1 MSSCSTNAGR
11 GFDYYDSMVHPL
23 RLQGLAL
30 AAVLALGSTASWALP
45 GKTAA
50 TTIETEA
57 PEPPGGAADAEQERA
72 ALNAELFYEILVG
85 EIAATEGAFGDAQAM
100 MMEAAR
106 TSGNEQL
113 YRRGTELALQSRSG
127 ERALANA
134 RAWLQAFPA
143 SRDANRYVLQI
154 LVALNRIADSAS
166 YLRRE
171 IALTPAPSKP
181 ATYLAITQ
189 LYNNAGDRVL
199 AADVVEQA
207 MADEIGNPG
216 SGPLA
221 WATIGHMRLGAGQK
235 AAAMQAV
242 QKAQALAPDTGAIA
256 LLSMEL
262 LEAGIPDAEPIVQ
275 RYLAKNPSAQMRMAY
290 ARVLLGQQ
298 RLPEARQQLQ
308 AITSDSPDFPEAWAT
323 LTALQLQV
331 GEIAQA
337 QASVER
343 FGQLV
348 PQIPAGVARSAAQSQ
363 LYLLQAQIA
372 EKQGRYAEADALLR
386 RIEDAPN
393 LLSVQARRA
402 TLLARQGKLTEAR
415 ALIEA
420 VPASGPG
427 QQRLKRLAEVQLL
440 RDANQHA
447 QAYALQAQLQK
458 QDPDD
463 AELAYD
469 TALLAERAGKLD
481 EMERLL
487 RGIIA
492 RRPDFQHA
500 YNALGY
506 SFAERGIHLEE
517 AEQLVRKALDMSPGD
532 PFITDSLAWVKFRRG
547 DLPQALKLL
556 EEAYAKRPDVEIAA
570 HLGEVL
576 WASGQQD
583 RARDIWRQALA
594 ANPDNST
601 LRETLRRLG
610 VSP

>member
-1 MSSCSTNAGR
+1 M
-11 GFDYYDSMVHPL
+11 
-23 RLQGLAL
+23 
-30 AAVLALGSTASWALP
+30 AAALALGSAASWALP
-45 GKTAA
+45 GKNAA
-50 TTIETEA
+50 TIEA
-57 PEPPGGAADAEQERA
+57 QAAEPATAAADAEEERA

-85 EIAATEGAFGDAQAM
+85 EIAASEGALTDAQAM

-134 RAWLQAFPA
+134 RAWLQAFPE
-143 SRDANRYVLQI
+143 SRDANRYALQI

-166 YLRRE
+166 HLQRE

-189 LYNNAGDRVL
+189 LYNNARDKAL

-207 MADEIGNPG
+207 MADETSDPV

-242 QKAQALAPDTGAIA
+242 HKAQALTPDTGAIA

-262 LEAGIPDAEPIVQ
+262 LEAGVADAEPIVQ
-275 RYLAKNPSAQMRMAY
+275 RYIAKNPSPQLRMAY

-298 RLPEARQQLQ
+298 RQAEARQQLE
-308 AITSDSPDFPEAWAT
+308 AIAADSPDYPEAWAT
-323 LTALQLQV
+323 LAGLQLQA
-331 GEIAQA
+331 GEIEKA
-337 QASVER
+337 QASAEQLGR
-343 FGQLV
+343 LV

-363 LYLLQAQIA
+363 YYLLLAQVA

-386 RIEDAPN
+386 RIDDAPN

-402 TLLARQGKLTEAR
+402 SLLARQGKLKEAR

-420 VPASGPG
+420 VPASGPS

-440 RDANQHA
+440 RDAGQHA
-447 QAYALQAQLQK
+447 QAYALQSQLQK

-469 TALLAERAGKLD
+469 TALLAERTGNFD
-481 EMERLL
+481 DMEKLL

-492 RRPDFQHA
+492 RKPDFQHA

-506 SFAERGIHLEE
+506 SFAERGIHLQE

-532 PFITDSLAWVKFRRG
+532 PFITDSLAWVKFRQG
-547 DLPQALKLL
+547 NVQQALQLL
-556 EEAYAKRPDVEIAA
+556 EEAYAARPDVEIAA

-576 WASGQQD
+576 WASGQQE
-583 RARDIWRQALA
+583 RAREIWRQGMAS
-594 ANPDNST
+594 NPDNST
-601 LRETLRRLG
+601 LRETLQRLG
-610 VSP
+610 VSL

>member
-1 MSSCSTNAGR
+1 M
-11 GFDYYDSMVHPL
+11 
-23 RLQGLAL
+23 
-30 AAVLALGSTASWALP
+30 AAALALGSAASWALP
-45 GKTAA
+45 GKNAA
-50 TTIETEA
+50 AIEA
-57 PEPPGGAADAEQERA
+57 QAAEPAAAAADAEEERA

-85 EIAATEGAFGDAQAM
+85 EIAANEGALTDAQAM

-134 RAWLQAFPA
+134 RAWLQAFPE
-143 SRDANRYVLQI
+143 SRDANRYALQI

-166 YLRRE
+166 HLQRE

-189 LYNNAGDRVL
+189 LYNNARDKAL

-207 MADEIGNPG
+207 MADETSDPV

-242 QKAQALAPDTGAIA
+242 HKAQALTPDTGAIA

-262 LEAGIPDAEPIVQ
+262 LEAGVADAEPIVQ
-275 RYLAKNPSAQMRMAY
+275 RYIAKNPSPQLRMAY

-298 RLPEARQQLQ
+298 RQAEARQQLE
-308 AITSDSPDFPEAWAT
+308 AIAADSPDYPEAWAT
-323 LTALQLQV
+323 LAGLQLQA
-331 GEIAQA
+331 GEIEKA
-337 QASVER
+337 QASAEQLGR
-343 FGQLV
+343 LV

-363 LYLLQAQIA
+363 YYLLLAQVA

-386 RIEDAPN
+386 RIDDAPN

-402 TLLARQGKLTEAR
+402 SLLARQGKLKEAR

-420 VPASGPG
+420 VPASGPS

-440 RDANQHA
+440 RDAGQHA
-447 QAYALQAQLQK
+447 QAYALQSQLQK

-469 TALLAERAGKLD
+469 TALLAERTGNFD
-481 EMERLL
+481 DMEKLL

-492 RRPDFQHA
+492 RKPDFQHA

-506 SFAERGIHLEE
+506 SFAERGIHLQE

-532 PFITDSLAWVKFRRG
+532 PFITDSLAWVKFRQG
-547 DLPQALKLL
+547 NVQQALQLL
-556 EEAYAKRPDVEIAA
+556 EEAYAARPDVEIAA

-576 WASGQQD
+576 WASGQQE
-583 RARDIWRQALA
+583 RAREIWRQGMAS
-594 ANPDNST
+594 NPDNST
-601 LRETLRRLG
+601 LRETLQRLG
-610 VSP
+610 VSL

>member
-1 MSSCSTNAGR
+1 M
-11 GFDYYDSMVHPL
+11 
-23 RLQGLAL
+23 
-30 AAVLALGSTASWALP
+30 AAALALGSAASWALP
-45 GKTAA
+45 GKNAA
-50 TTIETEA
+50 AIEA
-57 PEPPGGAADAEQERA
+57 QAAEPAAAAADAEEERA

-85 EIAATEGAFGDAQAM
+85 EIAASEGALTDAQAM

-134 RAWLQAFPA
+134 RAWLQAFPE
-143 SRDANRYVLQI
+143 SRDANRYALQI

-166 YLRRE
+166 HLQRE

-189 LYNNAGDRVL
+189 LYNNARDKAL

-207 MADEIGNPG
+207 MADETSDPV

-242 QKAQALAPDTGAIA
+242 HKAQALTPDTGAIA

-262 LEAGIPDAEPIVQ
+262 LEAGVADAEPIVQ
-275 RYLAKNPSAQMRMAY
+275 RYIAKNPSPQLRMAY

-298 RLPEARQQLQ
+298 RQAEARQQLE
-308 AITSDSPDFPEAWAT
+308 AIAADSPDYPEAWAT
-323 LTALQLQV
+323 LAGLQLQA
-331 GEIAQA
+331 GEIEKA
-337 QASVER
+337 QASAEQLGR
-343 FGQLV
+343 LV

-363 LYLLQAQIA
+363 YYLLLAQVA

-386 RIEDAPN
+386 RIDDAPN

-402 TLLARQGKLTEAR
+402 SLLARQGKLKEAR

-420 VPASGPG
+420 VPASGPS

-440 RDANQHA
+440 RDAGQHA
-447 QAYALQAQLQK
+447 QAYALQSQLQK

-469 TALLAERAGKLD
+469 TALLAERTGNFD
-481 EMERLL
+481 DMEKLL

-492 RRPDFQHA
+492 RKPDFQHA

-506 SFAERGIHLEE
+506 SFAERGIHLQE

-532 PFITDSLAWVKFRRG
+532 PFITDSLAWVKFRQG
-547 DLPQALKLL
+547 NVQQALQLL
-556 EEAYAKRPDVEIAA
+556 EDAYAARPDVEIAA

-576 WASGQQD
+576 WASGQQE
-583 RARDIWRQALA
+583 RAREIWRQGMAS
-594 ANPDNST
+594 NPDNST
-601 LRETLRRLG
+601 LRETLQRLG
-610 VSP
+610 VSL

>member
-1 MSSCSTNAGR
+1 M
-11 GFDYYDSMVHPL
+11 
-23 RLQGLAL
+23 
-30 AAVLALGSTASWALP
+30 AAALALGSAASWALP
-45 GKTAA
+45 GKNAA
-50 TTIETEA
+50 AIEA
-57 PEPPGGAADAEQERA
+57 QAAEPAAAAADAEEERA

-85 EIAATEGAFGDAQAM
+85 EIAASEGALTDAQAM

-134 RAWLQAFPA
+134 RAWLQAFPE
-143 SRDANRYVLQI
+143 SRDANRYALQI

-166 YLRRE
+166 HLQRE

-189 LYNNAGDRVL
+189 LYNNARDKAL

-207 MADEIGNPG
+207 MADETSDPV

-242 QKAQALAPDTGAIA
+242 HKAQALTPDTGAIA

-262 LEAGIPDAEPIVQ
+262 LEAGVADAEPIVQ
-275 RYLAKNPSAQMRMAY
+275 RYIAKNPSPQLRMAY

-298 RLPEARQQLQ
+298 RQAEARQQLE
-308 AITSDSPDFPEAWAT
+308 AIAADSPDYPEAWAT
-323 LTALQLQV
+323 LAGLQLQA
-331 GEIAQA
+331 GEIEKA
-337 QASVER
+337 QASAEQLGR
-343 FGQLV
+343 LV

-363 LYLLQAQIA
+363 YYLLLAQVA

-386 RIEDAPN
+386 RIDDAPN

-402 TLLARQGKLTEAR
+402 SLLARQGKLKEAR

-420 VPASGPG
+420 VPASGPS

-440 RDANQHA
+440 RDAGQHA
-447 QAYALQAQLQK
+447 QAYALQSQLQK

-469 TALLAERAGKLD
+469 TALLAERTGNFD
-481 EMERLL
+481 DMEKLL

-492 RRPDFQHA
+492 RKPDFQHA

-506 SFAERGIHLEE
+506 SFAERGIHLQE

-532 PFITDSLAWVKFRRG
+532 PFITDSLAWVKFRQG
-547 DLPQALKLL
+547 NVQQALQLL
-556 EEAYAKRPDVEIAA
+556 EEAYAARPDVEIAA

-576 WASGQQD
+576 WASGQQE
-583 RARDIWRQALA
+583 RAREIWRQGMAS
-594 ANPDNST
+594 NPDNST
-601 LRETLRRLG
+601 LRETLQRLG
-610 VSP
+610 VSL

>member
-1 MSSCSTNAGR
+1 M
-11 GFDYYDSMVHPL
+11 
-23 RLQGLAL
+23 
-30 AAVLALGSTASWALP
+30 AAALALGSAASWALP
-45 GKTAA
+45 GKNAA
-50 TTIETEA
+50 IEA
-57 PEPPGGAADAEQERA
+57 QAAEPAAAAADAEEERA

-85 EIAATEGAFGDAQAM
+85 EIAASEGALTDAQAM

-134 RAWLQAFPA
+134 RAWLQAFPE
-143 SRDANRYVLQI
+143 SRDANRYALQI

-166 YLRRE
+166 HLQRE

-189 LYNNAGDRVL
+189 LYNNARDKAL

-207 MADEIGNPG
+207 MADETSDPV

-242 QKAQALAPDTGAIA
+242 HKAQALTPDTGAIA

-262 LEAGIPDAEPIVQ
+262 LEAGVADAEPIVQ
-275 RYLAKNPSAQMRMAY
+275 RYIAKNPSPQLRMAY

-298 RLPEARQQLQ
+298 RQAEARQQLE
-308 AITSDSPDFPEAWAT
+308 AIAADSPDYPEAWAT
-323 LTALQLQV
+323 LAGLQLQA
-331 GEIAQA
+331 GEIEKA
-337 QASVER
+337 QASAEQLGR
-343 FGQLV
+343 LV

-363 LYLLQAQIA
+363 YYLLLAQVA

-386 RIEDAPN
+386 RIDDAPN

-402 TLLARQGKLTEAR
+402 SLLARQGKLKEAR

-420 VPASGPG
+420 VPASGPS

-440 RDANQHA
+440 RDAGQHA
-447 QAYALQAQLQK
+447 QAYALQSQLQK

-469 TALLAERAGKLD
+469 TALLAERTGNFD
-481 EMERLL
+481 DMEKLL

-492 RRPDFQHA
+492 RKPDFQHA

-506 SFAERGIHLEE
+506 SFAERGIHLQE

-532 PFITDSLAWVKFRRG
+532 PFITDSLAWVKFRQG
-547 DLPQALKLL
+547 NVQQALQLL
-556 EEAYAKRPDVEIAA
+556 EEAYAARPDVEIAA

-576 WASGQQD
+576 WASGQQE
-583 RARDIWRQALA
+583 RAREIWRQGMAS
-594 ANPDNST
+594 NPDNST
-601 LRETLRRLG
+601 LRETLQRLG
-610 VSP
+610 VSL

>member
-1 MSSCSTNAGR
+1 M
-11 GFDYYDSMVHPL
+11 
-23 RLQGLAL
+23 
-30 AAVLALGSTASWALP
+30 AAALALGSAASWALP

-50 TTIETEA
+50 TIETEA
-57 PEPPGGAADAEQERA
+57 PEPPSSVVDAEEERA

-85 EIAATEGAFGDAQAM
+85 EIAASEGALGDAQAM

-106 TSGNEQL
+106 TSGSEQL

-134 RAWLQAFPA
+134 RAWLEAFPE

-181 ATYLAITQ
+181 AAYLAITQ
-189 LYNNAGDRVL
+189 LYNNAGDKAL

-207 MADEIGNPG
+207 MADEIGNAS

-235 AAAMQAV
+235 VAAMQAV

-262 LEAGIPDAEPIVQ
+262 LEAGVPDAEPIVQ

-308 AITSDSPDFPEAWAT
+308 AITTDSPDFPEAWAT
-323 LTALQLQV
+323 LAALQLQS
-331 GEIAQA
+331 GEITQA
-337 QASVER
+337 QSSVER
-343 FGQLV
+343 FGRLV

-363 LYLLQAQIA
+363 YYLLQAQIA
-372 EKQGRYAEADALLR
+372 EKQGRYAEADAMLR

-402 TLLARQGKLTEAR
+402 GLLARQGKLKEAR

-420 VPASGPG
+420 VPASGPS

-440 RDANQHA
+440 RDAGQLGE
-447 QAYALQAQLQK
+447 AYALQAQLQK

-469 TALLAERAGKLD
+469 TALLAERAGKHE

-492 RRPDFQHA
+492 RKPDFQHA

-506 SFAERGIHLEE
+506 SFAERGIHLDE
-517 AEQLVRKALDMSPGD
+517 AEQLVRKALEMSPGD

-547 DLPQALKLL
+547 DLQEALRLL
-556 EEAYAKRPDVEIAA
+556 ESAYATRPDVEIAA

-576 WASGQQD
+576 WAVGQQE
-583 RARDIWRQALA
+583 RAKEIWRQALSI
-594 ANPDNST
+594 NPDNAT
-601 LRETLRRLG
+601 LRETLQRLG

>member
-1 MSSCSTNAGR
+1 M
-11 GFDYYDSMVHPL
+11 
-23 RLQGLAL
+23 
-30 AAVLALGSTASWALP
+30 AAALALGSAASWALP
-45 GKTAA
+45 GKNAA
-50 TTIETEA
+50 AIEA
-57 PEPPGGAADAEQERA
+57 QAAEPAVAAADAEEERA

-85 EIAATEGAFGDAQAM
+85 EIAASEGALTDAQAM

-134 RAWLQAFPA
+134 RAWLQAFPE
-143 SRDANRYVLQI
+143 SRDANRYALQI

-166 YLRRE
+166 HLQRE

-189 LYNNAGDRVL
+189 LYNNARDKAL

-207 MADEIGNPG
+207 MADETSDPV

-242 QKAQALAPDTGAIA
+242 HKAQALTPDTGAIA

-262 LEAGIPDAEPIVQ
+262 LEAGVADAEPIVQ
-275 RYLAKNPSAQMRMAY
+275 RYIAKNPSPQLRMAY

-298 RLPEARQQLQ
+298 RQAEARQQLE
-308 AITSDSPDFPEAWAT
+308 AIAADSPDYPEAWAT
-323 LTALQLQV
+323 LAGLQLQA
-331 GEIAQA
+331 GEIEKA
-337 QASVER
+337 QASAEQLGR
-343 FGQLV
+343 LV

-363 LYLLQAQIA
+363 YYLLLAQVA

-386 RIEDAPN
+386 RIDDAPN

-402 TLLARQGKLTEAR
+402 SLLARQGKLKEAR

-420 VPASGPG
+420 VPASGPS

-440 RDANQHA
+440 RDAGQHA
-447 QAYALQAQLQK
+447 QAYALQSQLQK

-469 TALLAERAGKLD
+469 TALLAERTGNFD
-481 EMERLL
+481 DMEKLL

-492 RRPDFQHA
+492 RKPDFQHA

-506 SFAERGIHLEE
+506 SFAERGIHLQE

-532 PFITDSLAWVKFRRG
+532 PFITDSLAWVKFRQG
-547 DLPQALKLL
+547 NVQQALQLL
-556 EEAYAKRPDVEIAA
+556 EEAYAARPDVEIAA

-576 WASGQQD
+576 WASGQQE
-583 RARDIWRQALA
+583 RAREIWRQGMAS
-594 ANPDNST
+594 NPDNST
-601 LRETLRRLG
+601 LRETLQRLG
-610 VSP
+610 VSL

>member
-1 MSSCSTNAGR
+1 
-11 GFDYYDSMVHPL
+11 MVHPL
-23 RLQGLAL
+23 RLQGIAV
-30 AAVLALGSTASWALP
+30 AAALALGSAASWALP
-45 GKTAA
+45 GKNAA
-50 TTIETEA
+50 AIEA
-57 PEPPGGAADAEQERA
+57 QAAEPAAAAADAEEERA

-85 EIAATEGAFGDAQAM
+85 EIAASEGALTDAQAM

-134 RAWLQAFPA
+134 RAWLQAFPE
-143 SRDANRYVLQI
+143 SRDANRYALQI

-166 YLRRE
+166 HLQRE

-189 LYNNAGDRVL
+189 LYNNARDKAL

-207 MADEIGNPG
+207 MADETSDPV

-242 QKAQALAPDTGAIA
+242 HKAQALTPDTGAIA

-262 LEAGIPDAEPIVQ
+262 LEAGVADAEPIVQ
-275 RYLAKNPSAQMRMAY
+275 RYIAKNPSPQLRMAY

-298 RLPEARQQLQ
+298 RQAEARQQLE
-308 AITSDSPDFPEAWAT
+308 AIAADSPDYPEAWAT
-323 LTALQLQV
+323 LAGLQLQA
-331 GEIAQA
+331 GEIEKA
-337 QASVER
+337 QASAEQLGR
-343 FGQLV
+343 LV

-363 LYLLQAQIA
+363 YYLLLAQVA

-386 RIEDAPN
+386 RIDDAPN

-402 TLLARQGKLTEAR
+402 SLLARQGKLKEAR

-420 VPASGPG
+420 VPASGPS

-440 RDANQHA
+440 RDAGQHA
-447 QAYALQAQLQK
+447 QAYALQSQLQK

-469 TALLAERAGKLD
+469 TALLAERTGNFD
-481 EMERLL
+481 DMEKLL

-492 RRPDFQHA
+492 RKPDFQHA

-506 SFAERGIHLEE
+506 SFAERGIHLQE

-532 PFITDSLAWVKFRRG
+532 PFITDSLAWVKFRQG
-547 DLPQALKLL
+547 NVQQALQLL
-556 EEAYAKRPDVEIAA
+556 EEAYAARPDVEIAA

-576 WASGQQD
+576 WASGQQE
-583 RARDIWRQALA
+583 RAREIWRQGMAS
-594 ANPDNST
+594 NPDNST
-601 LRETLRRLG
+601 LRETLQRLG
-610 VSP
+610 VSL